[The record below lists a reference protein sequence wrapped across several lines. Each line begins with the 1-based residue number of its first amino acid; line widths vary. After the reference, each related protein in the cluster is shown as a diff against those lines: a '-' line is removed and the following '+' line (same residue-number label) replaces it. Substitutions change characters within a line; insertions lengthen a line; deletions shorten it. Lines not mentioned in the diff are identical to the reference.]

1 MQSCFFLFYY
11 CLKVKE
17 RLLVQHSTQQ
27 PHDNENDEGKLSNSG
42 NDMILDIP
50 SMIHDIRSSNV
61 RTPQN
66 DKQALLID
74 STERESK
81 LLLAKQ

>member
-42 NDMILDIP
+42 NDLILDIP
-50 SMIHDIRSSNV
+50 SM
-61 RTPQN
+61 TPQN